1 MNIFDTAGLYKS
13 ASLLRRG
20 LIVFRTN
27 PTHHFK
33 PDGVGSNFIIF
44 LLKIYNS
51 LLDLGV
57 YEEMPVY
64 KMQRVRFSNF
74 IGLFCQSFY
83 LSYVLLGLFVD
94 SPFLIVITL
103 AMLVS
108 GFVGFWFNKCRHYN
122 LARSMFITSFS
133 VLLFFICNTMNVGQH
148 FIFFYFPAFIAY
160 TLYYDLEKDLP
171 NALINLSISVSC
183 AVCSFI
189 LPHQLFM
196 AENIDE
202 KFFMFVR
209 NLNYFMA
216 FGVTITF
223 VFFAVF
229 HVNKSGRQ
237 LVEVWQE
244 AERQKLELSEAKQKA
259 DSAVLAKSRF
269 LSNMSHEMRTP
280 LNGIVG
286 TVNLMLQEPSLPGQQ
301 QNLEVLKYSSEHMLS
316 VVNDV
321 LDFSKIEAGKMELS
335 DDGFNMKT
343 LCDKIY
349 TVFKNQF
356 SEKKVGFEF
365 EIDPTLNKDFKG
377 DETRLRQVLTNL
389 LGNALKF
396 TEKGKVRCRA
406 KIFSSDSLTAD
417 ISFSVE
423 DTGIGMSDEQQQII
437 FEAFNQG
444 ETSTTR
450 RFGGTGLGLTISK
463 KIVSMLG
470 GTLSV
475 QSETGKG
482 SCFSF
487 TIRMPY
493 SQYNSKLV
501 EDKRVNKLQSLK
513 GTRVLVAEDSPLN
526 MTITRKFLERWDVLI
541 DEATNGKEAVDMFHE
556 NTYDLL
562 LIDLDMPIMDGYQA
576 LAEIRKTNVNIPAI
590 AFTAAVFPNMM
601 EQLTDKGF
609 SDFMQKP
616 FRPEDLHKKIASH
629 CNQVGKNGTA

>member
-1 MNIFDTAGLYKS
+1 MNFLQTLSLPKS
-13 ASLLRRG
+13 WCSLKRRLLFYMVSPFYNLKNASFSQQVVL
-20 LIVFRTN
+20 
-27 PTHHFK
+27 PAK
-33 PDGVGSNFIIF
+33 QM
-44 LLKIYNS
+44 YNS
-51 LLDLGV
+51 LLSLGV

-64 KMQRVRFSNF
+64 EMQRVRFSNF

-83 LSYVLLGLFVD
+83 ASYLLLSYIIESRFLALMIFSMLIAGFIGFLL
-94 SPFLIVITL
+94 
-103 AMLVS
+103 
-108 GFVGFWFNKCRHYN
+108 NKYRHYN

-133 VLLFFICNTMNVGQH
+133 VLLFFICNTLNVGSH

-171 NALINLSISVSC
+171 NALTNLSVSVSC

-189 LPHQLFM
+189 LPHQLVF

-202 KFFMFVR
+202 KWFELVK

-259 DSAVLAKSRF
+259 DSAVIAKSRF

-286 TVNLMLQEPSLPGQQ
+286 TVNLMLQEPFLPGQQ

-321 LDFSKIEAGKMELS
+321 LDFSKIEAGKMMLA
-335 DDGFNMKT
+335 DDAVNPKT
-343 LCDKIY
+343 LLDKIY

-356 SEKKVGFEF
+356 AVKDVAFDF
-365 EIDPTLNKDFKG
+365 EIDDTLDREFKG

-396 TEKGKVRCRA
+396 TSKGRVHCVARL
-406 KIFSSDSLTAD
+406 ISGDSVSAN
-417 ISFSVE
+417 IYFSVE
-423 DTGIGMSDEQQQII
+423 DTGIGMSQEQKEMI

-470 GTLSV
+470 GTLQVES
-475 QSETGKG
+475 QPEKG
-482 SCFSF
+482 SRFFF
-487 TIRMPY
+487 TIKMNY
-493 SQYNSKLV
+493 SNTSGAYLNQKKISKL
-501 EDKRVNKLQSLK
+501 RSLK
-513 GTRVLVAEDSPLN
+513 GTRVLVAEDSALN
-526 MTITRKFLERWDVLI
+526 MTITRKFLERWDVRI
-541 DEATNGKEAVDMFHE
+541 DEATNGKEAVDLFNMNE
-556 NTYDLL
+556 YDLL

-576 LAEIRKTNVNIPAI
+576 LAEIRRKNEDIPAI
-590 AFTAAVFPNMM
+590 AFTAAVLPNMK
-601 EQLTDKGF
+601 EHLADKGF
-609 SDFMQKP
+609 NDFLPKP
-616 FRPEDLHKKIASH
+616 FRPEDLHKKIALY
-629 CNQVGKNGTA
+629 GR